1 MMLVN
6 DARGNA
12 VTASGPLPVTLLDN
26 AVDAYLGFRKD
37 TGDRLKAALT
47 AEPDFVL
54 AHCLR
59 GYFMMLFGQR
69 AMVSRAQRSLDAAQ
83 ASARATGATPRE
95 VAHVAALAAWVEGDF
110 AGATARWEA
119 IAADHPRDILA
130 LKLGQYGRFYSG
142 ESERMRDVLA
152 AALSAWD
159 EGVPGYGFVLGC
171 HAFGLEE
178 TGDYGVAERTGRE
191 AVERNPADIWAA
203 HAVAH
208 VFEMTGRSRE
218 GVAWVDSLQS
228 NWTQCNNFAY
238 HAFWHRCLFLIELGA
253 LDRVLELYD
262 HEVRPESTDDL
273 LDISNAVALLWRLEQ
288 ASVEVGNRWE
298 ELADRAQGHLDDHLL
313 VFGDVHYL
321 MALAATGRADHAAR
335 MVESMERY
343 AAESGES
350 EAAVVGEPGLALVQG
365 VLAHRRGDYA
375 KAIEELLPVR
385 DTIRRIGGSH
395 AQRDLFEEMLI
406 DSVLRAGRFDQAK
419 ALLTDRLKHR
429 PRNVWG
435 WRHYAQVLD
444 RLGDGDGAARARKTG
459 ERLIAA

>member
-1 MMLVN
+1 MLVN
-6 DARGNA
+6 DARGNP
-12 VTASGPLPVTLLDN
+12 VTASGPLPVTLLDD
-26 AVDAYLGFRKD
+26 AVESYLGFRKD
-37 TGDRLKAALT
+37 TGERLKVVLT
-47 AEPDFVL
+47 AEPDCAL

-69 AMVSRAQRSLDAAQ
+69 AMVSRAQRSLEAAQ
-83 ASARATGATPRE
+83 ATARSTGATSRE
-95 VAHVAALAAWVEGDF
+95 TAHVAALATWVEGDF
-110 AGATARWEA
+110 AGTTARWEA
-119 IAADHPRDILA
+119 IAAEHPRDILA

-152 AALSAWD
+152 GALPSWD
-159 EGVPGYGFVLGC
+159 AGVPGYGFVLGC

-178 TGDYGVAERTGRE
+178 TGDYVAAERVGRE
-191 AVERNPADIWAA
+191 AVERNPADIWGA

-208 VFEMTGRSRE
+208 VLEMTGRPHE
-218 GVAWVDSLQS
+218 GVAWVDSLQG
-228 NWTQCNNFAY
+228 NWAECNNFAY

-253 LDRVLELYD
+253 LDRVFDLYD
-262 HEVRPESTDDL
+262 RDVRPESTDDL

-288 ASVEVGNRWE
+288 AGVDVGNRWE

-321 MALAATGRADHAAR
+321 MALAAAGRADDAAH

-343 AAESGES
+343 AAEGGET
-350 EAAVVGEPGLALVQG
+350 EAAVAGEPGFGLVQG
-365 VLAHRRGDYA
+365 LLAHRRKDYA
-375 KAIEELLPVR
+375 RAIEALLPVR
-385 DTIRRIGGSH
+385 HTIRRIGGSH

-406 DSVLRAGRFDQAK
+406 NSVLRAGRFDQAK
-419 ALLTDRLKHR
+419 ALLANRLQRR
-429 PRNVWG
+429 PRNAWG

-444 RLGDGDGAARARKTG
+444 RLGDGDGAAGARATA

>member
-1 MMLVN
+1 MLVN
-6 DARGNA
+6 DARGNP
-12 VTASGPLPVTLLDN
+12 VTASGPLPVALLDD
-26 AVDAYLGFRKD
+26 AVEAYLGFRKD
-37 TGDRLKAALT
+37 TGDRLKATLT
-47 AEPDFVL
+47 AEPDCAL

-69 AMVSRAQRSLDAAQ
+69 VMVSRAQRSLETAQ
-83 ASARATGATPRE
+83 AAARTTGVTPRE
-95 VAHVAALAAWVEGDF
+95 AAHVAALAAWVEGDF
-110 AGATARWEA
+110 AGTTARWEA
-119 IAADHPRDILA
+119 IAAEHPRDILA

-152 AALSAWD
+152 GALPSWD
-159 EGVPGYGFVLGC
+159 AGVPGYGFVLGC

-178 TGDYGVAERTGRE
+178 TGDYAAAERAGRE
-191 AVERNPADIWAA
+191 AVECNSSDIWAA

-208 VFEMTGRSRE
+208 VFEMTGRPHE

-228 NWTQCNNFAY
+228 NWAGCNNFAF

-253 LDRVLELYD
+253 LDRVLDLYD
-262 HEVRPESTDDL
+262 RDVRPESTDDL

-288 ASVEVGNRWE
+288 AGVDVGNRWE

-321 MALAATGRADHAAR
+321 MALAAAGRADDAAR

-343 AAESGES
+343 AAEGCET
-350 EAAVVGEPGLALVQG
+350 EAAVAGEPGLALVQG
-365 VLAHRRGDYA
+365 LLAHRRGDYA
-375 KAIEELLPVR
+375 RAIEALHPVR
-385 DTIRRIGGSH
+385 HTIRRIGGSH

-406 DSVLRAGRFDQAK
+406 DSVLRGGRFDQAK
-419 ALLTDRLKHR
+419 ALLADRLQRR
-429 PRNVWG
+429 PRNAWG

-444 RLGDGDGAARARKTG
+444 RLGDGDGAVTARATA
-459 ERLIAA
+459 ERLIAG